1 MMLFLRSLLFNV
13 AFYLGTAAMMIA
25 GLPTL
30 ARDRHAVFRL
40 ARLWG
45 RYNVWLLRVVCG
57 TRVEYRGLENIPTG
71 GYIIAP
77 KHQSVLETFALV
89 QFPPDFSYILKQDL
103 MRIPLFGW
111 YLSGAEQIAI
121 DRAQGGSALA
131 QVVAKSRA
139 LLAQGRQVFIFPEG
153 TRRPVGAEPRYKF
166 GVAQIYAETGAPCLP
181 VALNSGLFWPRR
193 SFLRRPGVILVQF
206 LEPIQPGLERGAF
219 FALLQSRLE
228 EATNALV
235 AESIAADPSLRS
247 AIHAETKTGEEPLRT
262 RVDHDI
268 SS

>member
-1 MMLFLRSLLFNV
+1 MLFARSLIFNV
-13 AFYLGTAAMMIA
+13 AFYVGTFVMMIV

-30 ARDRHAVFRL
+30 ARDRHAVMGL

-45 RYNVWLLRVVCG
+45 RYNLWLLRVVCG
-57 TRVEYRGLENIPTG
+57 LRVEFRGLQNIPTG

-89 QFPPDFSYILKQDL
+89 EFPPDFSFILKREL

-111 YLSGAEQIAI
+111 YLAGAEQIAI
-121 DRAQGGSALA
+121 DRAKRSSALA
-131 QVVAKSRA
+131 QVVDKSRA
-139 LLAQGRQVFIFPEG
+139 LLASGRQIFIFPEG

-193 SFLRRPGVILVQF
+193 SFLRRPGVVLMEF
-206 LEPIQPGLERGAF
+206 LEPIQPGLERGVF

-228 EATNALV
+228 DATNALV
-235 AESIAADPSLRS
+235 AESLAADPSLRTLVDPKRREDEMTS
-247 AIHAETKTGEEPLRT
+247 APGQ
-262 RVDHDI
+262 D
-268 SS
+268 SSK